1 MMEINLPQPGTE
13 THAHWF
19 VEIADACRR
28 MTDLNRP
35 RKATRVGD
43 LYLDFE
49 IKQAPWE
56 SEFPAQ
62 IKSRGSIPVT
72 VNM

>member
-1 MMEINLPQPGTE
+1 MQTALMEINLPQPGTE
-13 THAHWF
+13 TRAHWC

-56 SEFPAQ
+56 SEFPA
-62 IKSRGSIPVT
+62 
-72 VNM
+72 